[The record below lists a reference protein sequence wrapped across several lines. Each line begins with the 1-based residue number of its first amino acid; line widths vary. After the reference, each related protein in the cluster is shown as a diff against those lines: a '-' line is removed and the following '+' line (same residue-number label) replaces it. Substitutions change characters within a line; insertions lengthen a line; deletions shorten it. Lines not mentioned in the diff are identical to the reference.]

1 MAERQRER
9 RNGVRFGDV
18 VVPDP
23 REKRVIAGV
32 GLEVGD
38 DGGEEVL
45 FGHGV
50 EEDRDRK
57 WRS

>member
-23 REKRVIAGV
+23 REKRVFVGV
-32 GLEVGD
+32 GPEVGD
-38 DGGEEVL
+38 DRGEEVL
-45 FGHGV
+45 VGHGI
-50 EEDRDRK
+50 EEDGERK
-57 WRS
+57 WR